1 MSRRIRALVV
11 DDSAFMRKMIG
22 DILNSDPE
30 IEVVGYARDGE
41 DAVDKVGSLH
51 PDVVTLDVE
60 MPRLD
65 GLGALSR
72 IMQRTPTPVVMLSA
86 YTDRGRRETIVALEH
101 GAVDFITKP
110 SGEISI
116 QLTELRD
123 EILRK
128 VKIAARTRVRR
139 LTKSAVRV
147 FTRSRAPRLKGMQRL
162 VVIGASTG
170 GPKALLEIVSRLPSE
185 IPACLLI
192 VQHMPEG
199 FTTSFAKRLDSKSA
213 LEVVEAG
220 NGMALR
226 EGVAY
231 VAPGDYHLL
240 VNGSVLNIIK
250 GLKLHGVRP
259 AIDFTMESAAL
270 KYGGN
275 TVGVLLTGM
284 GIDGA
289 AGLKAIKKQG
299 GTTIAQD
306 EETCLVFGMPRAAIK
321 LGCVDEVLPLQRI
334 PERLMVLVEGG

>member
-1 MSRRIRALVV
+1 MSHIRALVV
-11 DDSAFMRKMIG
+11 DDSAFMRKIIG

-30 IEVVGYARDGE
+30 IQVVGYARDGE
-41 DAVDKVGSLH
+41 DAIEKVESLR

-60 MPRLD
+60 MPRLN

-86 YTDRGRRETIVALEH
+86 YTDRGRRETIVALEN

-116 QLTELRD
+116 QLAELRD

-128 VKIAARTRVRR
+128 VKIAARTRVKR
-139 LTKSAVRV
+139 LAKSATRA
-147 FTRSRAPRLKGMQRL
+147 FTRPAALRVKGRRRL

-170 GPKALLEIVSRLPSE
+170 GPKALLEIMSRLPSGL
-185 IPACLLI
+185 PACLLL

-199 FTTSFAKRLDSKSA
+199 FTTSFAKRLDSKSSFQ
-213 LEVVEAG
+213 VREAED
-220 NGMALR
+220 GMTLQ

-240 VNGSVLNIIK
+240 VNGSALNIVK

-270 KYGGN
+270 KYGEN

-289 AGLKAIKKQG
+289 AGMKAIKEQG

-306 EETCLVFGMPRAAIK
+306 EKTSLVFGMPHAAIR
-321 LGCVDEVLPLQRI
+321 LGCVDEILPLQRI
-334 PERLMVLVEGG
+334 PERLTAILEGS